1 MSVVGTSEKCS
12 VAWPRSDRRG
22 EADGAPK
29 IISDRFSTDE
39 PFAIPV

>member
-1 MSVVGTSEKCS
+1 MIIAVEPQRLHWHLQDLVLIGN
-12 VAWPRSDRRG
+12 
-22 EADGAPK
+22 GAPR